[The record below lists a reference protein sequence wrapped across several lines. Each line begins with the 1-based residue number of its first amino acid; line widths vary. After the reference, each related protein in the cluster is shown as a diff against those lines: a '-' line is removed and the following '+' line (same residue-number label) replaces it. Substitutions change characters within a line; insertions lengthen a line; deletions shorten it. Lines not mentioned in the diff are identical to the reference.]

1 MNKKD
6 TLRVGQDIEKAA
18 ELIQKGELVALPTE
32 TVYGLG
38 ALARSEAAIEKLY
51 SAKGRPTD
59 HPVIVHICEPA
70 QINDWACDIADD
82 AMKLADAFWPGPLT
96 IILKKKASVS
106 YKITG
111 GQDTVALRIPS
122 HPLTLETI
130 KKVGSG
136 IAAPSANKFGRLS
149 PTEASDVDKE
159 FGDEL
164 AYVLDGGTCDIG
176 IESTIVNLTGNSP
189 EILRPGHID
198 KAALEAVLGREVRS
212 RFEEA
217 DTNMNTNTNRDKKRQ
232 DEQNRQKSKEAVRVP
247 GALPQHYAPA
257 KPLYL
262 VKTEELAPVL
272 TKLKSEGKRVS
283 VLAFCAAPTQHDAPW
298 LVSDRDARD
307 FARKLYSRLRELD
320 AANCDCILVESP
332 PTDTAQGWAGIKDRL
347 TRASSPTP
355 FLPIP

>member
-18 ELIQKGELVALPTE
+18 ELIQEGELVALPTE

-51 SAKGRPTD
+51 RAKGRPTD

-70 QINDWACDIADD
+70 QINDWACDITDD
-82 AMKLADAFWPGPLT
+82 AMKLAEAFWPGPLT
-96 IILKKKASVS
+96 LILKKKESVS

-130 KKVGSG
+130 KRVGSG
-136 IAAPSANKFGRLS
+136 LAAPSANKFGRLS
-149 PTEASDVDKE
+149 PTEASDVDRE
-159 FGDEL
+159 FGEEL

-176 IESTIVNLTGNSP
+176 IESTIVNLVGDSP

-198 KAALEAVLGREVRS
+198 RAALEAVLGKKVRS

-217 DTNMNTNTNRDKKRQ
+217 DTDTNTDTELLDK
-232 DEQNRQKSKEAVRVP
+232 QNQQETREAVRVP

-262 VKTEELAPVL
+262 VKTEELAPAL
-272 TKLKSEGKRVS
+272 AKLKSEGKKAS
-283 VLAFCAAPTQHDAPW
+283 VLAFSAAPSQHDAPW
-298 LVSDRDARD
+298 LVSDRDARN

-320 AANCDCILVESP
+320 TANCDCILVESP
-332 PTDTAQGWAGIKDRL
+332 PAETAQGWAGIKDRL
-347 TRASSPTP
+347 TRASSPAP
-355 FLPIP
+355 FLPIL